1 MAVGESSITVK
12 VAVVAAV
19 FALTGCGPAGS
30 TGSGTDI
37 EALLLAPK
45 DVDQIINPVK
55 AKTIDSATYAA
66 MAADYTKDQKTV
78 PADAMEHLAGIR
90 PETCA
95 VLAGIGFQQLYG
107 SDFTAFRKRQ
117 IDRGTG
123 QNTSSYEAVALYRS
137 TGSSAVAAITTAL
150 QACAGTKI
158 TTGTAGATVLIDSVR
173 TRPNAA
179 EWTYHSLNPQVVD
192 RQWNCAVR
200 VTPTAVIEIELAD
213 GDAGAVA
220 DTVVKRVGG

>member
-1 MAVGESSITVK
+1 MK
-12 VAVVAAV
+12 VVVVAAV

-45 DVDQIINPVK
+45 DVDQIINPAK

-66 MAADYTKDQKTV
+66 MAADYTKDQETA

-90 PETCA
+90 PQTCA
-95 VLAGIGFQQLYG
+95 VLAGIGFRQLYG

-117 IDRGTG
+117 IDKGTL

-137 TGSSAVAAITTAL
+137 TASSAIATITTAL
-150 QACAGTKI
+150 QTCAGTKMPI
-158 TTGTAGATVLIDSVR
+158 GAAGANVLIDSVR

-220 DTVVKRVGG
+220 DAVVKRVGG